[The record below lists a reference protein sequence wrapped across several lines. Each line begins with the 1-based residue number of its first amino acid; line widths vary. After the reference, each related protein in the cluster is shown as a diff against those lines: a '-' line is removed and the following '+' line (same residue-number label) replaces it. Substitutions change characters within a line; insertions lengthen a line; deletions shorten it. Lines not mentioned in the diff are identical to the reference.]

1 MVMKKVLFT
10 ASLLFFAILLHAQ
23 AGKDTLYAFQQ
34 RIIAGAKAAGDIDEN
49 GKLLKKEASP
59 AYQYTLYLVT
69 TSKAPFQPIQIW
81 INGVAFS
88 AEATPVQTPVT
99 ETNPNLS
106 GSTGTVLIPQTAATV
121 YKLTPTPLAA
131 DKSSRKLRAKAKENA
146 VVVCYKTGKKARY
159 VVLKKFTDLGAL
171 SLQ

>member
-1 MVMKKVLFT
+1 MKGTLFT
-10 ASLLFFAILLHAQ
+10 ASLLFVTVLLHAQ
-23 AGKDTLYAFQQ
+23 AAKDTLYGFQQ
-34 RIIAGAKAAGDIDEN
+34 RIIPGAKAAGDIDEN
-49 GKLLKKEASP
+49 GKLIKKDTSP
-59 AYQYTLYLVT
+59 AYQYSLYLAT
-69 TSKAPFQPIQIW
+69 DSKARFQPIQIW
-81 INGVAFS
+81 INGIAFS

-99 ETNPNLS
+99 EINPNLT

-131 DKSSRKLRAKAKENA
+131 DKSSRKLRTKAKENA

-159 VVLKKFTDLGAL
+159 AVLKQFTDLGTL